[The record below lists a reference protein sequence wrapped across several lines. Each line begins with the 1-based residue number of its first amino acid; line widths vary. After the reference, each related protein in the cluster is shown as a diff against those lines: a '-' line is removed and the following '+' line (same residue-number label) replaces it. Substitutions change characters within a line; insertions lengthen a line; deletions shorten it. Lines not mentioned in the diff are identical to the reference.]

1 MALGASNEQPYTQ
14 WRQVDGRWTRECTG
28 GETGVSYNQN
38 VRDGHTELTFNVP
51 FSTSTSTPELIQRV
65 RNAWLVCHA
74 THPEVAI
81 KVSTGAE
88 IPQTMSFQALRSEE
102 DAEAWLQESLR
113 VVTDQHA
120 VDVARMTYNRRLPTK
135 GKRNM
140 LYLVTAGAAD
150 PEHPDQHCLVWN
162 TSHTLTDIFSVVYF
176 YNYLLAAVTQV
187 PGDRNLAVSELD
199 YSDLATRLPVTP
211 ITPYEETYKPT
222 REDKEQAIAGA
233 LAQAKLYSSKVPTQ
247 IIPQITKSNIV

>member
-1 MALGASNEQPYTQ
+1 MALGASTEKPYTQ

-28 GETGVSYNQN
+28 VETGVSYNQN

-51 FSTSTSTPELIQRV
+51 FSTSLATPELIQRV

-81 KVSTGAE
+81 QVSTGPE
-88 IPQTMSFQALRSEE
+88 IPQTMTFKALQSEA

-120 VDVARMTYNRRLPTK
+120 TDVARMTYNRRLPTK

-140 LYLVTAGAAD
+140 LYLVTSGAAD
-150 PEHPDQHCLVWN
+150 PEHPDQHCFVWN

-176 YNYLLAAVTQV
+176 YNYLLHTVTQV
-187 PGDRNLAVSELD
+187 PGDRNLAASELD
-199 YSDLATRLPVTP
+199 YSDIATRLPVTP
-211 ITPYEETYKPT
+211 ITLYEQQHQPT
-222 REDKEQAIAGA
+222 REDREQAIAGA
-233 LAQAKLYSSKVPTQ
+233 IAQAELYSSKVPQ
-247 IIPQITKSNIV
+247 PPNKP